1 MDCFCYLIKVLV
13 KKRFTMSKKRVV
25 ITGFGAITPV
35 GNTVKETWNSLLEG
49 KSGTAKITRFDS
61 SEFKTNI
68 AAEVKNYDPL
78 NFFDKKESRKL
89 DRYTQFAI
97 ISADEA
103 LSMSNMDLEKED
115 RDRIGVII
123 GSGIGGMRSFEDEH
137 SKLVHGGPRKVSPF
151 FIPLMI
157 ADIAAGH
164 VSMKHNL
171 KGPNYATVSAC
182 ATSGHSIGLGLR
194 TIQYGDADVMVCG
207 GAEASVTPMGVAGFN
222 ASKALSTRND
232 EPEKASRPFDKER
245 DGFVI
250 GEGAGTVVLEEL
262 EHARKRGATIY
273 AELVGMGFTADAYHM
288 TQPAPGGEGAIRAM
302 KIAIQDAGLNI
313 NDIDYL
319 NAHGTSTYF
328 NDKLESEAIQSLFG
342 DHAMK
347 LSISSTKSMTGHLL
361 GAAGAIEMIVAS
373 FAVLENKIPPTIN
386 YTVPDPECTLNYTPN
401 KMIEKEV
408 KVAISNSFGFGG
420 HNTCLCV
427 KKFDN

>member
-1 MDCFCYLIKVLV
+1 
-13 KKRFTMSKKRVV
+13 MSKKRVV
-25 ITGFGAITPV
+25 VTGFGAISPV
-35 GNTVKETWNSLLEG
+35 GNTAMETWEALLEG
-49 KSGTAKITRFDS
+49 KSGTSKITRFDS
-61 SEFKTNI
+61 TDFKTQI
-68 AAEVKNYDPL
+68 AAEVKGYDPL
-78 NFFDKKESRKL
+78 NYFDKKESRKL
-89 DRYTQFAI
+89 DRYSQFAM

-103 LSMSNMDLEKED
+103 ILNSKLDLEKED

-123 GSGIGGMRSFEDEH
+123 GSGVGGMKSFEDEH
-137 SKLVHGGPRKVSPF
+137 SKLIHGGPRRVSPF

-194 TIQYGDADVMVCG
+194 TIQYGDADIMLCG
-207 GAEASVTPMGVAGFN
+207 GAESSVTPMSVAGFN

-245 DGFVI
+245 DGFVM

-262 EHARKRGATIY
+262 EHALKRGATIY
-273 AELVGMGFTADAYHM
+273 AELAGMGFTADAYHM

-302 KIAIQDAGLNI
+302 RIALKDAGI
-313 NDIDYL
+313 EAGAVDYL

-328 NDKLESEAIQSLFG
+328 NDKLETEAIHSVFG
-342 DHAMK
+342 AHAKM
-347 LSISSTKSMTGHLL
+347 LNVSSTKSMTGHLL
-361 GAAGAIEMIVAS
+361 GAAGALEMIVATL
-373 FAVLENKIPPTIN
+373 AVKENKIPPTIN
-386 YTVPDPECTLNYTPN
+386 YTVPDPECVLNYTPN
-401 KMIEKEV
+401 KMVEREV
-408 KVAISNSFGFGG
+408 MVAISNSFGFGG

-427 KKFDN
+427 KKFEM

>member
-1 MDCFCYLIKVLV
+1 
-13 KKRFTMSKKRVV
+13 MSKKRVV